1 MSEVS
6 SIGSD
11 RVRCL
16 DQEFERPAMT
26 KMSSSKGTM
35 KDGLIEDHNKK
46 MTVQKLVF
54 HKVQY
59 ILKYIFLS
67 TANWVLWKFPE
78 VTEENVVSHTESYGG
93 HKS

>member
-6 SIGSD
+6 GIESD

-26 KMSSSKGTM
+26 KMSSSKGMM

-46 MTVQKLVF
+46 MMVQKLVF
-54 HKVQY
+54 HRVWY

-67 TANWVLWKFPE
+67 TANLVLQKSPKVME
-78 VTEENVVSHTESYGG
+78 GNAVLHTGSYRG

>member
-1 MSEVS
+1 MPKASG
-6 SIGSD
+6 IRSD
-11 RVRCL
+11 RVQYPG
-16 DQEFERPAMT
+16 QEFEGPATT
-26 KMSSSKGTM
+26 KASGSKDTTKGR
-35 KDGLIEDHNKK
+35 LIEDHNKR
-46 MTVQKLVF
+46 MMVQKLVF
-54 HKVQY
+54 HRVWY